1 VSALSKYVEVK
12 CKVCGH
18 NVPLP
23 VVAARSDRDVV
34 TFVGSPYVVQHI
46 CPGPKWVPIGM
57 EDDTQAWV
65 DPEWQKYEGDT
76 E

>member
-1 VSALSKYVEVK
+1 MNLSKYVEVK
-12 CKVCGH
+12 CKVCGN

-23 VVAARSDRDVV
+23 VAAARSDRDVV
-34 TFVGSPYVVQHI
+34 TFVGLHSAVEHV
-46 CPGPKWVPIGM
+46 CPGKWVPIGSD
-57 EDDTQAWV
+57 DDTQAWV